1 MEKRTKIVYVN
12 SIVALGSQICQVLI
26 GFITRKLF
34 IDYLGV
40 EYLGY
45 TSNVESCRFRN
56 WCCHYKLF
64 I

>member
-40 EYLGY
+40 EYFGI
-45 TSNVESCRFRN
+45 C
-56 WCCHYKLF
+56 
-64 I
+64 